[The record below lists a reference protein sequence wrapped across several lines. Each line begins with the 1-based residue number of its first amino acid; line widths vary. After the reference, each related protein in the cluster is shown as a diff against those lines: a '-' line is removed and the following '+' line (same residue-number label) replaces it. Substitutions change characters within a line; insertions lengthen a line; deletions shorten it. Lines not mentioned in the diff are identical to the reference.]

1 MFDIG
6 FTELLLVG
14 IVALIVLGPER
25 LPRAARMAGLW
36 MRKARASWYAM
47 RSEFERE
54 LADEDLRRSLKQGGE
69 EAKALKQDIEQSTR
83 AIGGEISDELAAVPR
98 AADEATRSLRE
109 PAEQAADPDGAESD
123 RKAEPESAAP
133 RLGGAS

>member
-83 AIGGEISDELAAVPR
+83 AIGGEISDELTVVPR
-98 AADEATRSLRE
+98 AAEEAARSVRD
-109 PAEQAADPDGAESD
+109 AGAETSRSEDAASELVVPSGSD
-123 RKAEPESAAP
+123 AP
-133 RLGGAS
+133 RTGGAS

>member
-83 AIGGEISDELAAVPR
+83 ALGGEIGDELATVPR
-98 AADEATRSLRE
+98 AAEEVSRSIRDAGE
-109 PAEQAADPDGAESD
+109 QESRTEDSSPAPAVPSGSD
-123 RKAEPESAAP
+123 AP
-133 RLGGAS
+133 RNGGAS